1 MIPALVA
8 LVLAASA
15 LWAWRHERGHTA
27 LSLVREPPRG
37 SDTSAIIAA
46 LSALE
51 HELVKHRIPVLRSL
65 LAKRTWSD
73 DDWSL
78 LERTIGR
85 GEASLDAELGGYLD
99 AVQRGAGSTFV
110 NFARDP
116 AFGRAVRDLHR
127 VQRLA
132 EGWVAAEPRRAP
144 PTAERAD
151 AEQRCAWLAGP
162 FRRFLVELG
171 RGAFQVELTA
181 ARLERS
187 ARAGLAEAGRGGA
200 IAVHVDTT
208 APVARV
214 VPSDLD
220 LIVRNLVRN
229 AAQAAP
235 GTAPKVALRVREEL
249 DDTGEESVILEVH
262 DQSPTQLAADSIFG
276 RDAKRGLGI
285 VAAAL
290 RRNGAGLH
298 SAPSDMPGFEKR
310 LIVRFDRSAI
320 TRNPDDLAV
329 GIVPSWRRAVSAAI
343 LAVDLLALAALGA
356 YWFLAPQDLASLEVA
371 PEGAACS
378 LELGPRDTASLL
390 CPFGEAEASAGAPEP
405 AILVARGGEGGPPW
419 TPLGP
424 TCLRI
429 EGPASRLVIDPS
441 PCSEAGG
448 PSPSAVLSAASP
460 WLRRAPILFVRFAGV
475 P

>member
-8 LVLAASA
+8 LVLAASV

-65 LAKRTWSD
+65 LAKRTWSE

-116 AFGRAVRDLHR
+116 AFGRAIRYLHR

-132 EGWVAAEPRRAP
+132 EGWAAATPRLAP
-144 PTAERAD
+144 PNGERAD

-171 RGAFQVELTA
+171 RGAFQVDLTA
-181 ARLERS
+181 SRLERS
-187 ARAGLAEAGRGGA
+187 ARAGLAEAGRGGS
-200 IAVHVDTT
+200 IAVHVDASTS
-208 APVARV
+208 VARV

-235 GTAPKVALRVREEL
+235 AAAPTVALRVREEL

-262 DQSPTQLAADSIFG
+262 DQSPTHLAPDSIFG

-290 RRNGAGLH
+290 RRNGAGVH
-298 SAPSDMPGFEKR
+298 SAPSALVGFEKC
-310 LIVRFDRSAI
+310 LAVRFDRSGL
-320 TRNPDDLAV
+320 TRNTEDLAIGV
-329 GIVPSWRRAVSAAI
+329 VPTWRRALSGAI
-343 LAVDLLALAALGA
+343 LLVDLLALTALGA
-356 YWFLAPQDLASLEVA
+356 YWLGTPQDLTDLALDPGS
-371 PEGAACS
+371 AACE
-378 LELGPRDTASLL
+378 LTLGPRDTASLFCAL
-390 CPFGEAEASAGAPEP
+390 DDQAGSAAP
-405 AILVARGGEGGPPW
+405 AILASRGGEGAAPW
-419 TPLGP
+419 TSLAP
-424 TCLRI
+424 TCMGI
-429 EGPASRLVIDPS
+429 EPRDARLVIDPD
-441 PCSEAGG
+441 PCAQAGETA
-448 PSPSAVLSAASP
+448 SSAVLRAASP
-460 WLRRAPILFVRFAGV
+460 WLRRAPVLFVRFA
-475 P
+475 PRP